1 MIGTGHGAPL
11 ATRAACGQPSDF
23 FSATPS
29 SPLKLCYNQR
39 RTIFVIGWTG
49 EQRLFFVSSPTPARL
64 PVSRSPFWKERR
76 VFVTGCTGILGSWLT
91 LALLD
96 AGADVVGLIR
106 DRVPLSNLRLSGAEQ
121 RIIAVDGDIAD
132 GELLER
138 VLNEYEIEVVF
149 HLAAQPLV
157 RLANRAPLGTFDTNI
172 RGTWLLL
179 EACRR
184 SPTVKRIVVAS
195 SDKAY
200 GDQDMLP
207 YSEAA
212 PLQGRHPYDV
222 SKSCADLITQ
232 AYHTTYRLPVAITR
246 CGNIYGGGDLNWDRI
261 VPGTMRSV
269 LRGEAPVI
277 RSDGTLLRDYLYVAD
292 IVEGYL
298 RLAECLE
305 DPALH
310 GQAFNF
316 GMDDPKTVLEIAQTI
331 IAISDYRDLNPIVLN
346 QASHEIAKQYLA
358 SEKAHRLLGWRAQYS
373 LEEGLRKT
381 FAWYREFFQKHAWQ

>member
-1 MIGTGHGAPL
+1 
-11 ATRAACGQPSDF
+11 
-23 FSATPS
+23 
-29 SPLKLCYNQR
+29 
-39 RTIFVIGWTG
+39 
-49 EQRLFFVSSPTPARL
+49 
-64 PVSRSPFWKERR
+64 

-96 AGADVVGLIR
+96 AGADVIGLIR
-106 DRVPLSNLRLSGAEQ
+106 DRVPLSNLHLSGAEQ
-121 RIIAVDGDIAD
+121 RITAVDGDIAD

-157 RLANRAPLGTFDTNI
+157 RLANRAPAGTFETNV

-184 SPTVKRIVVAS
+184 SPTVQRIVVAS

-200 GDQDMLP
+200 GDQETLP
-207 YSEAA
+207 YTEDA

-222 SKSCADLITQ
+222 SKSCADLIAQ
-232 AYHTTYRLPVAITR
+232 AYYATYRLPVAITR

-269 LRGEAPVI
+269 LRGEAPII
-277 RSDGTLLRDYLYVAD
+277 RSDGTLLRDYLFVSD

-298 RLAECLE
+298 RLAERLE

-316 GMDDPKTVLEIAQTI
+316 GMDNPQTVLEIAQAI
-331 IAISDYRDLNPIVLN
+331 IAISDHPDLKPVVLN

-358 SEKAHRLLGWRAQYS
+358 SEKAHRLLDWRAQYS
-373 LEEGLRKT
+373 LQEGLRQT
-381 FAWYREFFQKHAWQ
+381 LAWYRDFFVNHA

>member
-1 MIGTGHGAPL
+1 M
-11 ATRAACGQPSDF
+11 
-23 FSATPS
+23 
-29 SPLKLCYNQR
+29 LKRLSVSYN
-39 RTIFVIGWTG
+39 
-49 EQRLFFVSSPTPARL
+49 S
-64 PVSRSPFWKERR
+64 FWKERR

-91 LALLD
+91 LALLE

-106 DRVPLSNLRLSGAEQ
+106 DRVPLSHLRLSGAEQ
-121 RIIAVDGDIAD
+121 RIVAVDGDIAD
-132 GELLER
+132 GELLQR
-138 VLNEYEIEVVF
+138 ALNEYEIEVVF

-157 RLANRAPLGTFDTNI
+157 RLANRAPLGTFETNI

-184 SPTVKRIVVAS
+184 TPTVKRIVVAS

-200 GDQDMLP
+200 GDQDVLP
-207 YSEAA
+207 YSEET

-232 AYHTTYRLPVAITR
+232 AYFTTYRLPVAITR

-261 VPGTMRSV
+261 VPGTVRSV
-269 LRGEAPVI
+269 LRGEAPII

-292 IVEGYL
+292 IVAGYL

-316 GMDDPKTVLEIAQTI
+316 GMDHPQTVLAMTQAI
-331 IAISDYRDLNPIVLN
+331 IAISDHPDLQPVILN
-346 QASHEIAKQYLA
+346 QASHEIVKQYLA
-358 SEKAHRLLGWRAQYS
+358 SDKAQRLLGWRAQYS
-373 LEEGLRKT
+373 LEEGLRQT
-381 FAWYREFFQKHAWQ
+381 LTWYREFFQKYA

>member
-1 MIGTGHGAPL
+1 M
-11 ATRAACGQPSDF
+11 
-23 FSATPS
+23 
-29 SPLKLCYNQR
+29 
-39 RTIFVIGWTG
+39 
-49 EQRLFFVSSPTPARL
+49 
-64 PVSRSPFWKERR
+64 SRSPFWKERR
-76 VFVTGCTGILGSWLT
+76 VLVTGCTGILGSWLT

-106 DRVPLSNLRLSGAEQ
+106 DRVPLSNLRLSGAQQ

-132 GELLER
+132 GDLLER
-138 VLNEYEIEVVF
+138 ALNEYEIEVVF

-157 RLANRAPLGTFDTNI
+157 RLANRAPVGTFETNV

-184 SPTVKRIVVAS
+184 SSTVKRIVVAS

-200 GDQDMLP
+200 GDQDTLP
-207 YSEAA
+207 YTEEA

-232 AYHTTYRLPVAITR
+232 AYFTTYRLPVAVTR

-261 VPGTMRSV
+261 VPGSMRSV
-269 LRGEAPVI
+269 LRGEAPII

-305 DPALH
+305 DPTLH

-316 GMDDPKTVLEIAQTI
+316 GMDDPKTVLEITQAI
-331 IAISDYRDLNPIVLN
+331 VAISDYPELQPVVLN
-346 QASHEIAKQYLA
+346 QASHEIARQYLA
-358 SEKAHRLLGWRAQYS
+358 SEKAHRLLDWRATYS
-373 LEEGLRKT
+373 LADGLRQT
-381 FAWYREFFQKHAWQ
+381 LAWYQEFFQKHA

>member
-1 MIGTGHGAPL
+1 M
-11 ATRAACGQPSDF
+11 
-23 FSATPS
+23 
-29 SPLKLCYNQR
+29 
-39 RTIFVIGWTG
+39 
-49 EQRLFFVSSPTPARL
+49 
-64 PVSRSPFWKERR
+64 SRSPFWKERR

-96 AGADVVGLIR
+96 AGATVVGLIR

-132 GELLER
+132 GSLLER

-149 HLAAQPLV
+149 HLAAQSLV

-184 SPTVKRIVVAS
+184 SPTVERIVVAS

-200 GDQDMLP
+200 GDQEVLP
-207 YSEAA
+207 YSEES

-222 SKSCADLITQ
+222 SKSCADLIAQ
-232 AYHTTYRLPVAITR
+232 AYYATYHLPVGITR

-269 LRGEAPVI
+269 LRGEPPVI
-277 RSDGTLLRDYLYVAD
+277 RSNGTLQRDYVYVAD

-316 GMDDPKTVLEIAQTI
+316 GMDDPQTVLEIALAI
-331 IAISDYRDLNPIVLN
+331 ITISDHPELKPVILN
-346 QASHEIAKQYLA
+346 QANYEIAKQYLA
-358 SEKAHRLLGWRAQYS
+358 SDKAHRLLGWQAQYS
-373 LEEGLRKT
+373 LEAGLRQT
-381 FAWYREFFQKHAWQ
+381 LAWYREFLQKYV

>member
-1 MIGTGHGAPL
+1 ML
-11 ATRAACGQPSDF
+11 
-23 FSATPS
+23 
-29 SPLKLCYNQR
+29 
-39 RTIFVIGWTG
+39 
-49 EQRLFFVSSPTPARL
+49 
-64 PVSRSPFWKERR
+64 RSPFWKERR

-91 LALLD
+91 QALLD

-121 RIIAVDGDIAD
+121 RMIAVDGNIAD

-200 GDQDMLP
+200 GDQDVLP

-232 AYHTTYRLPVAITR
+232 AYYTTYQLPVGITR

-261 VPGTMRSV
+261 VPGSMRSV

-277 RSDGTLLRDYLYVAD
+277 RSDGTLQRDYLYVAD

-316 GMDDPKTVLEIAQTI
+316 GMDDPHSVLEVAQAI
-331 IAISDYRDLNPIVLN
+331 ISICDYPELKPIVLN
-346 QASHEIAKQYLA
+346 QASHEIRQQYLA
-358 SEKAHRLLGWRAQYS
+358 SDKAHRLLGWCAQYS
-373 LEEGLRKT
+373 LEDGLRQT
-381 FAWYREFFQKHAWQ
+381 LAWYREFFHKSA

>member
-1 MIGTGHGAPL
+1 M
-11 ATRAACGQPSDF
+11 
-23 FSATPS
+23 
-29 SPLKLCYNQR
+29 
-39 RTIFVIGWTG
+39 
-49 EQRLFFVSSPTPARL
+49 
-64 PVSRSPFWKERR
+64 SRSPFWKERR
-76 VFVTGCTGILGSWLT
+76 VFVTGCTGIVGSWLT
-91 LALLD
+91 LALLE

-106 DRVPLSNLRLSGAEQ
+106 DRVPLSNLRLSGADQ
-121 RIIAVDGDIAD
+121 RIIAVDGDIANGD
-132 GELLER
+132 LLER

-157 RLANRAPLGTFDTNI
+157 RLANRAPLGTFETNI

-184 SPTVKRIVVAS
+184 SHTVKRIVVAS

-200 GDQDMLP
+200 GDQEILP
-207 YSEAA
+207 YSEEA

-222 SKSCADLITQ
+222 SKSCADLIAQ
-232 AYHTTYRLPVAITR
+232 AYYATYKLPVGITR

-269 LRGEAPVI
+269 LRGEPPVI
-277 RSDGTLLRDYLYVAD
+277 RSDGTLQRDYLYVAD

-316 GMDDPKTVLEIAQTI
+316 GMDNPQTVLAITQAI
-331 IAISDYRDLNPIVLN
+331 IAISDRPDLQPVILN
-346 QASHEIAKQYLA
+346 QASHEIVKQYLA
-358 SEKAHRLLGWRAQYS
+358 SDKAQRLLGWRAQHS
-373 LEEGLRKT
+373 LEAGLRKT
-381 FAWYREFFQKHAWQ
+381 LAWYREFFQKHA

>member
-1 MIGTGHGAPL
+1 VIVLGPRKTGDRL
-11 ATRAACGQPSDF
+11 KE
-23 FSATPS
+23 FSLS
-29 SPLKLCYNQR
+29 HHH
-39 RTIFVIGWTG
+39 
-49 EQRLFFVSSPTPARL
+49 
-64 PVSRSPFWKERR
+64 FWKERR

-91 LALLD
+91 LALLE
-96 AGADVVGLIR
+96 AGAEVVGLIR
-106 DRVPLSNLRLSGAEQ
+106 DRVPLSNLKLSGADQ
-121 RIIAVDGDIAD
+121 RIIGVDGNIAD
-132 GELLER
+132 GALLER

-184 SPTVKRIVVAS
+184 SHTVKRIVVAS

-200 GDQDMLP
+200 GDQDVLP
-207 YSEAA
+207 YTESA

-222 SKSCADLITQ
+222 SKSCADLIAQ
-232 AYHTTYRLPVAITR
+232 AYATTYNLPVAITR

-261 VPGTMRSV
+261 VPGTMRNV

-277 RSDGTLLRDYLYVAD
+277 RSDGTPLRDYLYVDD
-292 IVEGYL
+292 IVAGYL

-305 DPALH
+305 DPALY

-316 GMDDPKTVLEIAQTI
+316 GMDDPKSALDIAQAI
-331 IAISDYRDLNPIVLN
+331 IVLSDYPALQPVVLN
-346 QASHEIAKQYLA
+346 QASHEIAKQYLS
-358 SEKAHRLLGWRAQYS
+358 SEKAHRVLSWHAQYS
-373 LEEGLRKT
+373 VEDGLRQT
-381 FAWYREFFQKHAWQ
+381 LAWYRNFLKQHAWQ

>member
-1 MIGTGHGAPL
+1 L
-11 ATRAACGQPSDF
+11 
-23 FSATPS
+23 
-29 SPLKLCYNQR
+29 
-39 RTIFVIGWTG
+39 
-49 EQRLFFVSSPTPARL
+49 
-64 PVSRSPFWKERR
+64 SRSPFWKERR

-106 DRVPLSNLRLSGAEQ
+106 DRVPLSNLRLSGAQQ

-132 GELLER
+132 GDLLER

-157 RLANRAPLGTFDTNI
+157 RLANRAPLSTFDTNI

-184 SPTVKRIVVAS
+184 SSTVKRIVVAS

-207 YSEAA
+207 YTEEA

-232 AYHTTYRLPVAITR
+232 AYFTTYRLPVAVTR

-261 VPGTMRSV
+261 VPGSMRSV

-305 DPALH
+305 DPGLH

-316 GMDDPKTVLEIAQTI
+316 GMDDPKTVLEITQAI
-331 IAISDYRDLNPIVLN
+331 IAISDYPQIKPVVLN
-346 QASHEIAKQYLA
+346 QASHEIVKQYLA

-373 LEEGLRKT
+373 LEEGLRQSLS
-381 FAWYREFFQKHAWQ
+381 WYRDFFQKHV

>member
-1 MIGTGHGAPL
+1 MAGREQGTVA
-11 ATRAACGQPSDF
+11 
-23 FSATPS
+23 
-29 SPLKLCYNQR
+29 
-39 RTIFVIGWTG
+39 
-49 EQRLFFVSSPTPARL
+49 
-64 PVSRSPFWKERR
+64 RSPFWKERR
-76 VFVTGCTGILGSWLT
+76 VFVTGCTGIVGSWLT

-96 AGADVVGLIR
+96 AGAEVVGLMR
-106 DRVPLSNLRLSGAEQ
+106 DRVPLSNLRLSGAER
-121 RIIAVDGDIAD
+121 RISAVDGDIAD

-179 EACRR
+179 DACRR

-200 GDQDMLP
+200 GDQETLP
-207 YSEAA
+207 YLEDA

-232 AYHTTYRLPVAITR
+232 AYYTTYKLPVGITR

-261 VPGTMRSV
+261 VPGTVRSV

-277 RSDGTLLRDYLYVAD
+277 RSDGTLVRDYLYVAD
-292 IVEGYL
+292 IVEAYL
-298 RLAECLE
+298 RLAERLE

-316 GMDDPKTVLEIAQTI
+316 GMDDPKTVLEITQAI
-331 IAISDYRDLNPIVLN
+331 IDISDHPQLKPVVLN
-346 QASHEIAKQYLA
+346 QASHEIVRQYLA
-358 SEKAHRLLGWRAQYS
+358 SEKAHRLLGWHAQYS
-373 LEEGLRKT
+373 LEEGLRQT
-381 FAWYREFFQKHAWQ
+381 LAWYREFFQKHA

>member
-1 MIGTGHGAPL
+1 L
-11 ATRAACGQPSDF
+11 
-23 FSATPS
+23 
-29 SPLKLCYNQR
+29 
-39 RTIFVIGWTG
+39 
-49 EQRLFFVSSPTPARL
+49 
-64 PVSRSPFWKERR
+64 SRSPFWKDRH

-96 AGADVVGLIR
+96 VGANVVGLIR

-121 RIIAVDGDIAD
+121 RIVAVDGDIAD
-132 GELLER
+132 GSLLER

-157 RLANRAPLGTFDTNI
+157 RLANRAPLGTFDTNV

-200 GDQDMLP
+200 GDQEILP
-207 YSEAA
+207 YSEET

-232 AYHTTYRLPVAITR
+232 AYYATYRLPVGITR

-269 LRGEAPVI
+269 LRGEPPVI
-277 RSDGTLLRDYLYVAD
+277 RSDGTLQRDYVYVAD

-305 DPALH
+305 DPTLH

-316 GMDDPKTVLEIAQTI
+316 GMDDPQTVLGIAQAI
-331 IAISDYRDLNPIVLN
+331 IAISDHPELKPVILN

-358 SEKAHRLLGWRAQYS
+358 SDKAHRLLGWQAQYS
-373 LEEGLRKT
+373 LEAGLRQT
-381 FAWYREFFQKHAWQ
+381 LVWYREFLQKYV

>member
-1 MIGTGHGAPL
+1 MA
-11 ATRAACGQPSDF
+11 
-23 FSATPS
+23 
-29 SPLKLCYNQR
+29 
-39 RTIFVIGWTG
+39 
-49 EQRLFFVSSPTPARL
+49 
-64 PVSRSPFWKERR
+64 RSPFWKERR

-91 LALLD
+91 LALLE
-96 AGADVVGLIR
+96 AGADVVGLVR

-121 RIIAVDGDIAD
+121 RITAVDGDIAD
-132 GELLER
+132 GELLAR

-157 RLANRAPLGTFDTNI
+157 RLANRAPVDTFETNI

-184 SPTVKRIVVAS
+184 SPTVKRIAMAS

-200 GDQDMLP
+200 GDQDILP
-207 YSEAA
+207 YFEAA
-212 PLQGRHPYDV
+212 PLQGRHPYEV
-222 SKSCADLITQ
+222 SKSCADLIAQ
-232 AYHTTYRLPVAITR
+232 AYYTTYRLPVGITR

-298 RLAECLE
+298 RLAEGLE

-316 GMDDPKTVLEIAQTI
+316 GMDDPQTVLDIAQAI
-331 IAISDYRDLNPIVLN
+331 IAISDYPDLKPVVLN

-373 LEEGLRKT
+373 LAEGLRRPWPGIESFSRNRRQVRGLIPRRDT
-381 FAWYREFFQKHAWQ
+381 

>member
-1 MIGTGHGAPL
+1 L
-11 ATRAACGQPSDF
+11 
-23 FSATPS
+23 
-29 SPLKLCYNQR
+29 
-39 RTIFVIGWTG
+39 
-49 EQRLFFVSSPTPARL
+49 
-64 PVSRSPFWKERR
+64 SRSPFWKERR

-91 LALLD
+91 LALLE

-106 DRVPLSNLRLSGAEQ
+106 DRVPLSNLRLRGAEQ
-121 RIIAVDGDIAD
+121 RITAVDGDIAD
-132 GELLER
+132 GDLLER

-157 RLANRAPLGTFDTNI
+157 RLANRAPLGTLDTNI

-184 SPTVKRIVVAS
+184 SSMVKRIVVAS

-200 GDQDMLP
+200 GDQDTLP
-207 YSEAA
+207 YTEDA

-222 SKSCADLITQ
+222 SKSCADLIAQ
-232 AYHTTYRLPVAITR
+232 AYFTTYRLPIAITR

-261 VPGTMRSV
+261 VPGTVRSV

-316 GMDDPKTVLEIAQTI
+316 GMDDPKTVLEITQAI
-331 IAISDYRDLNPIVLN
+331 IAISDYPQIKPVVLN

-373 LEEGLRKT
+373 LEEGLRQT
-381 FAWYREFFQKHAWQ
+381 LAWYREFFQKHA

>member
-1 MIGTGHGAPL
+1 
-11 ATRAACGQPSDF
+11 
-23 FSATPS
+23 
-29 SPLKLCYNQR
+29 
-39 RTIFVIGWTG
+39 
-49 EQRLFFVSSPTPARL
+49 
-64 PVSRSPFWKERR
+64 

-96 AGADVVGLIR
+96 AGADVIGLIR
-106 DRVPLSNLRLSGAEQ
+106 DRVPLSNLHLSGAEQ
-121 RIIAVDGDIAD
+121 RITAVDGDIAD

-157 RLANRAPLGTFDTNI
+157 RLANRAPAGTFETNV

-184 SPTVKRIVVAS
+184 SPTVQRIVVAS

-200 GDQDMLP
+200 GDQETLP
-207 YSEAA
+207 YTEDA

-222 SKSCADLITQ
+222 SKSCADLIAQ
-232 AYHTTYRLPVAITR
+232 AYYATYRLPVAITR

-269 LRGEAPVI
+269 LRGEAPII
-277 RSDGTLLRDYLYVAD
+277 RSDGTLLRDYLFVSD

-298 RLAECLE
+298 RLAERLE

-316 GMDDPKTVLEIAQTI
+316 GMDNPQTVLEIAQAI
-331 IAISDYRDLNPIVLN
+331 IAISDHPDLKPVVLN

-358 SEKAHRLLGWRAQYS
+358 SEKAHRLLDWHRD
-373 LEEGLRKT
+373 
-381 FAWYREFFQKHAWQ
+381 FFVKHA

>member
-1 MIGTGHGAPL
+1 
-11 ATRAACGQPSDF
+11 
-23 FSATPS
+23 
-29 SPLKLCYNQR
+29 
-39 RTIFVIGWTG
+39 
-49 EQRLFFVSSPTPARL
+49 
-64 PVSRSPFWKERR
+64 
-76 VFVTGCTGILGSWLT
+76 

-96 AGADVVGLIR
+96 AGAEIVGLVR

-121 RIIAVDGDIAD
+121 RIVAVDGDIAN

-184 SPTVKRIVVAS
+184 SHTVKRIVVAS

-200 GDQDMLP
+200 GDQDVLP
-207 YSEAA
+207 YTEDA

-232 AYHTTYRLPVAITR
+232 AYFTTYRLPVAITR

-261 VPGTMRSV
+261 VPGTVRSL
-269 LRGEAPVI
+269 LRGEAPII

-298 RLAECLE
+298 RLAECME
-305 DPALH
+305 DPTLH

-316 GMDDPKTVLEIAQTI
+316 GMDDPKTVLEITQAI
-331 IAISDYRDLNPIVLN
+331 IAISDYPQLKPVVLS
-346 QASHEIAKQYLA
+346 QASNEIVKQYLA

-373 LEEGLRKT
+373 LEEGLRQT
-381 FAWYREFFQKHAWQ
+381 LAWYREFFEKHA

>member
-1 MIGTGHGAPL
+1 LSHHHL
-11 ATRAACGQPSDF
+11 
-23 FSATPS
+23 
-29 SPLKLCYNQR
+29 
-39 RTIFVIGWTG
+39 
-49 EQRLFFVSSPTPARL
+49 
-64 PVSRSPFWKERR
+64 WKERR

-91 LALLD
+91 LALLE
-96 AGADVVGLIR
+96 AGAEVIGLIR
-106 DRVPLSNLRLSGAEQ
+106 DRVPLSNLKLSGAEQ
-121 RIIAVDGDIAD
+121 RIIGVDGDIAD
-132 GELLER
+132 GALLER

-184 SPTVKRIVVAS
+184 AHTVKRIVVAS

-200 GDQDMLP
+200 GDQDVLP
-207 YSEAA
+207 YSESA

-222 SKSCADLITQ
+222 SKSCADLIAQ
-232 AYHTTYRLPVAITR
+232 AYAATYNLPVAITR

-261 VPGTMRSV
+261 VPGTIRNV

-277 RSDGTLLRDYLYVAD
+277 RSDGTPLRDYLYVDD
-292 IVEGYL
+292 IVAGYL

-305 DPALH
+305 DPALY

-316 GMDDPKTVLEIAQTI
+316 GMDDPKSALDIVRSI
-331 IAISDYRDLNPIVLN
+331 IALSDDPALKPVVLN
-346 QASHEIAKQYLA
+346 QASHEIARQYLS
-358 SEKAHRLLGWRAQYS
+358 SEKAHRMLGWHAQYS
-373 LEEGLRKT
+373 VEEGLRQT
-381 FAWYREFFQKHAWQ
+381 LVWYRNFLKQHAWQ